1 MIKSID
7 DWYPIADL
15 LITQKLFYWDGVKY
29 FLKLNRI
36 PVKNYTGYEI
46 NPKNDTITIY
56 TTNNRYKMLCRK
68 IEELIEVIKL

>member
-7 DWYPIADL
+7 DWYPIDDL
-15 LITQKLFYWDGVKY
+15 MFTWKLYYWRGVKY

-36 PVKNYTGYEI
+36 PVKNYTGYEV

-56 TTNNRYKMLCRK
+56 TTNNRFKMPCRK
-68 IEELIEVIKL
+68 IEELIEVTKL

>member
-15 LITQKLFYWDGVKY
+15 LITQNLFYWRGVKY

-36 PVKNYTGYEI
+36 PIKNYTGYEI
-46 NPKNDTITIY
+46 DPKKDIITIY
-56 TTNNRYKMLCRK
+56 TTNNRYKIPCSK
-68 IEELIEVIKL
+68 IDELLEVIKL